1 MKLKVTILG
10 CGNSAGVPSIGNVW
24 GQCDPNEPRNRRTR
38 PSIAIQSDSTTL
50 IVDTGPD
57 FKAQI
62 NSTDIGRVHAV
73 FYSHA
78 HSDHIH
84 GIDELRVLRLR
95 HKELIPVYSNQATI
109 NDLRLRF
116 SYMFS
121 EIDPEGLYPQVLQP
135 HILDPQ
141 HYGQPFKIGDIDV
154 VPFEQSHG
162 SAGASLGLRVG
173 NLAYSTDMH
182 DLDQQ
187 ALETLVGIDTW
198 IVDAAAY
205 KMPHNFVHSTLK
217 HVFELNEIVQAKN
230 VYLTHMPSF
239 MDYKT
244 LIDELPSGYA
254 PAYDGLVLET
264 QT

>member
-1 MKLKVTILG
+1 MNVKVTVLG

-38 PSIAIQSDSTTL
+38 PSIAIESGSTTV

-62 NSTDIGRVHAV
+62 NNTSIGRVHGV
-73 FYSHA
+73 IYTHA
-78 HSDHIH
+78 HSDHTN

-95 HKELIPVYSNQATI
+95 HKELIPVYSNLDTI
-109 NDLRLRF
+109 NDLRARF

-121 EIDPEGLYPQVLQP
+121 EIDPEGLYPQVLVP
-135 HILDPQ
+135 HVLDPQ
-141 HYGQPFKIGDIDV
+141 HYGQPLTIGDINI

-162 SAGASLGLRVG
+162 SAGVTLGLRIG
-173 NLAYSTDMH
+173 NLAYSTDMF

-187 ALETLVGIDTW
+187 ALETLSGIDTW
-198 IVDAAAY
+198 IVDAAGY
-205 KMPHNFVHSTLK
+205 KMPHNFVHATLK
-217 HVFELNEIVQAKN
+217 QVLALNDIVQAKN

-239 MDYKT
+239 MDYQT
-244 LIDELPSGYA
+244 LLGELPSGFK
-254 PAYDGLVLET
+254 PAYDGLVLEA